1 MKFSFDLQIFAN
13 GRESSFLM
21 LNMMNTPNGAMT
33 NTAEM
38 AYQIFY

>member
-1 MKFSFDLQIFAN
+1 MKFSFGPRIFHN

-21 LNMMNTPNGAMT
+21 LNMMSTPNGAMT
-33 NTAEM
+33 NTDEM